1 MTLAKTLK
9 NLCSNHMVIFTVIA
23 AFVLVYF
30 VNSYSAGKGLVKSG
44 YANNETYLE
53 KVAGGD
59 QAPMGTIMNPTNA
72 LNVPQTNTAVG
83 NAASCCASGAPAL
96 AANPLG
102 QNSGPAGVSGVTTD
116 MHGLPP
122 SCTSQPIVN
131 PKQLLPRD
139 TNNSFS
145 KMNPMGAGD
154 VANVSLL
161 KAGYHIGI
169 NTVGQSL
176 RNANLQLRSEPAN
189 PQLNVG
195 PWNGST
201 IGPDFNRRPMEIGCG
216 PK

>member
-1 MTLAKTLK
+1 
-9 NLCSNHMVIFTVIA
+9 MVILTVVA
-23 AFVLVYF
+23 ALVLIYF
-30 VNSYSAGKGLVKSG
+30 VNNYSAQKGIIQSG
-44 YANNETYLE
+44 MSNSSGIHVTNDVLNAVN
-53 KVAGGD
+53 
-59 QAPMGTIMNPTNA
+59 AP
-72 LNVPQTNTAVG
+72 NVPQTNQVVG
-83 NAASCCASGAPAL
+83 NAASCCAPGAPAGP
-96 AANPLG
+96 AAPLG
-102 QNSGPAGVSGVTTD
+102 QNAGPAGVTGVRTD

-122 SCTSQPIVN
+122 SCTRQPVVD
-131 PKQLLPRD
+131 PKQLLPKD
-139 TNNSFS
+139 GNNQFS

-195 PWNGST
+195 PWNTST

>member
-9 NLCSNHMVIFTVIA
+9 NLCSNHMVILTVVA
-23 AFVLVYF
+23 ALVLIYF
-30 VNSYSAGKGLVKSG
+30 VNNYSAQKGIIQSG
-44 YANNETYLE
+44 MSNGSGIHVTNDVLNAVN
-53 KVAGGD
+53 
-59 QAPMGTIMNPTNA
+59 AP
-72 LNVPQTNTAVG
+72 NVPQTNRVAG
-83 NAASCCASGAPAL
+83 NAASCCAPGAPAGP
-96 AANPLG
+96 AAPLG
-102 QNSGPAGVSGVTTD
+102 QNAGPAGVAGVKTD

-122 SCTSQPIVN
+122 SCTRQPVVD

-139 TNNSFS
+139 GNNQFS

-195 PWNGST
+195 PWNSST

>member
-9 NLCSNHMVIFTVIA
+9 NLCSNHMVILTVVA
-23 AFVLVYF
+23 ALVLIYF
-30 VNSYSAGKGLVKSG
+30 VNNYSAQKGIIQSG
-44 YANNETYLE
+44 MTNSSGIHVTNDVLNAVN
-53 KVAGGD
+53 
-59 QAPMGTIMNPTNA
+59 AP
-72 LNVPQTNTAVG
+72 NVPQTNQVAG
-83 NAASCCASGAPAL
+83 NAASCCAPGAPAGP
-96 AANPLG
+96 AAPLG
-102 QNSGPAGVSGVTTD
+102 QNAGPAGVTGVKTD

-122 SCTSQPIVN
+122 SCTRQPVVD
-131 PKQLLPRD
+131 PKQLLPKD
-139 TNNSFS
+139 SNNQFS

-195 PWNGST
+195 PWNTST

>member
-9 NLCSNHMVIFTVIA
+9 NLCSNHMVILTVVA
-23 AFVLVYF
+23 ALVLIYF
-30 VNSYSAGKGLVKSG
+30 VNNYSAQKGIIQSG
-44 YANNETYLE
+44 MSNGSGIHVTNDVLNAVN
-53 KVAGGD
+53 
-59 QAPMGTIMNPTNA
+59 AP
-72 LNVPQTNTAVG
+72 NVPQTNRVAG
-83 NAASCCASGAPAL
+83 NAASCCAPGAPAGP
-96 AANPLG
+96 AAPLG
-102 QNSGPAGVSGVTTD
+102 QNAGPAGVAGVKTD

-122 SCTSQPIVN
+122 SCTRQPVVD

-139 TNNSFS
+139 GNNQFS

-195 PWNGST
+195 PWNSST

-216 PK
+216 PN

>member
-9 NLCSNHMVIFTVIA
+9 NLCSNHMVILTVVA
-23 AFVLVYF
+23 ALVLIYF
-30 VNSYSAGKGLVKSG
+30 VNNYSAQKGIIQSG
-44 YANNETYLE
+44 MTNSSGIHVTNDVLNAVN
-53 KVAGGD
+53 
-59 QAPMGTIMNPTNA
+59 AP
-72 LNVPQTNTAVG
+72 NVPQTNQVAG
-83 NAASCCASGAPAL
+83 NAASCCAPGAPAGP
-96 AANPLG
+96 AAPLG
-102 QNSGPAGVSGVTTD
+102 QNAGPAGVTGVRTD

-122 SCTSQPIVN
+122 SCTRQPVVD

-139 TNNSFS
+139 GNNQFS

-195 PWNGST
+195 PWNTST

>member
-9 NLCSNHMVIFTVIA
+9 NLCSNHMVILTVVA
-23 AFVLVYF
+23 ALVLIYF
-30 VNSYSAGKGLVKSG
+30 VNNYSAQKGIIQSG
-44 YANNETYLE
+44 MSNSSGIHVTNDVLNAVN
-53 KVAGGD
+53 
-59 QAPMGTIMNPTNA
+59 AP
-72 LNVPQTNTAVG
+72 NVPQTNQVVG
-83 NAASCCASGAPAL
+83 NAASCCAPGAPAGP
-96 AANPLG
+96 AAPLG
-102 QNSGPAGVSGVTTD
+102 QNAGPAGVTGVRTD

-122 SCTSQPIVN
+122 SCTRQPVVD
-131 PKQLLPRD
+131 PKQLLPKD
-139 TNNSFS
+139 GNNQFS

-195 PWNGST
+195 PWNTST

>member
-9 NLCSNHMVIFTVIA
+9 NLCSNHMVILTVVA
-23 AFVLVYF
+23 ALVLIYF
-30 VNSYSAGKGLVKSG
+30 VNNYSAQKGIIQSG
-44 YANNETYLE
+44 MSNSSGIHVTNDVLNAVN
-53 KVAGGD
+53 
-59 QAPMGTIMNPTNA
+59 AP
-72 LNVPQTNTAVG
+72 NVPQTNQVVG
-83 NAASCCASGAPAL
+83 NAASCCAPGAPAGP
-96 AANPLG
+96 AAPLG
-102 QNSGPAGVSGVTTD
+102 QNAGPAGVTGVRTD

-122 SCTSQPIVN
+122 SCTRQPVVD
-131 PKQLLPRD
+131 PKQLLPKD
-139 TNNSFS
+139 GNNQFS

-189 PQLNVG
+189 PKLNVG
-195 PWNGST
+195 PWNTST